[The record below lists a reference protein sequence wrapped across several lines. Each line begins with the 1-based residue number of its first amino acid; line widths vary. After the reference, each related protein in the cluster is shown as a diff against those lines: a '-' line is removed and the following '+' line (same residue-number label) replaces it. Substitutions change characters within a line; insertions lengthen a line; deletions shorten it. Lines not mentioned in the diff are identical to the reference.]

1 MNMKNA
7 NLVLAQKLR
16 AQKPQAGMLAVFA
29 GGCCGTFARVGV
41 CVLAGLGFSHP
52 GIILA
57 INLAG
62 SAVLGFSQTYMS
74 DNHPHLKQ
82 FVTSGFCGA
91 FTTYATFVGILAT
104 LAAAPWLCALY
115 AAASLAGGVF
125 YARAGQIAGT
135 MARAHTSNYT
145 ATSQAGEGNA
155 ADTDCNSVATPS

>member
-7 NLVLAQKLR
+7 NLVR

-29 GGCCGTFARVGV
+29 GGCCGTFARLGV
-41 CVLAGLGFSHP
+41 CVLAGMGFSHP

-62 SAVLGFSQTYMS
+62 SAVLGFSQTYMRA
-74 DNHPHLKQ
+74 NHPHLKQ

-115 AAASLAGGVF
+115 AAASLAGGVLC
-125 YARAGQIAGT
+125 AQAGQVAGT

-145 ATSQAGEGNA
+145 ATPQAGEGST
-155 ADTDCNSVATPS
+155 ADTDCNSVATRS

>member
-7 NLVLAQKLR
+7 NPMR
-16 AQKPQAGMLAVFA
+16 TQKPQAGMLAVFA
-29 GGCCGTFARVGV
+29 GGCCGTFARTGV
-41 CVLAGLGFSHP
+41 CVLVGLGFSHP

-62 SAVLGFSQTYMS
+62 SAVLGFSQTYMRA
-74 DNHPHLKQ
+74 NHPYLKQ

-115 AAASLAGGVF
+115 AAASLAGGVLC
-125 YARAGQIAGT
+125 ARAGQIAGT

-145 ATSQAGEGNA
+145 ATPQAGEGST
-155 ADTDCNSVATPS
+155 ADTDCNSVATRS

>member
-7 NLVLAQKLR
+7 NLVR

-29 GGCCGTFARVGV
+29 GGCCGTFARTGV

-62 SAVLGFSQTYMS
+62 SAVLGFSQTYMRA
-74 DNHPHLKQ
+74 NHPHLKQ

-115 AAASLAGGVF
+115 AAASLAGGVLC
-125 YARAGQIAGT
+125 ARAGQIAGT

-145 ATSQAGEGNA
+145 ASPQAGEGSA
-155 ADTDCNSVATPS
+155 ADTDSNSPATRS

>member
-7 NLVLAQKLR
+7 NLVR

-41 CVLAGLGFSHP
+41 CVLAGVGFSHP

-62 SAVLGFSQTYMS
+62 SAVLGFSQTYMRA
-74 DNHPHLKQ
+74 NHPRLKQ

-115 AAASLAGGVF
+115 AAASLAGGVLC
-125 YARAGQIAGT
+125 ARTGQIAGT
-135 MARAHTSNYT
+135 MARAKTCT
-145 ATSQAGEGNA
+145 KTRATS
-155 ADTDCNSVATPS
+155 SR

>member
-7 NLVLAQKLR
+7 NLVR
-16 AQKPQAGMLAVFA
+16 AQKPHAEMLAVFA
-29 GGCCGTFARVGV
+29 GGCCGTFARTGV

-62 SAVLGFSQTYMS
+62 SAVLGFSQTYMRA
-74 DNHPHLKQ
+74 NHPHLKQ

-115 AAASLAGGVF
+115 AAASLAGGVLC
-125 YARAGQIAGT
+125 ARAGQIAGT

-145 ATSQAGEGNA
+145 ATPQAGEGST
-155 ADTDCNSVATPS
+155 ADTDCNSVATRS

>member
-7 NLVLAQKLR
+7 NLVR

-62 SAVLGFSQTYMS
+62 SAVLGFSQTYMRA
-74 DNHPHLKQ
+74 NHPHLKQ

-115 AAASLAGGVF
+115 AAASLAGGVLC
-125 YARAGQIAGT
+125 ARAGQIAGT

-145 ATSQAGEGNA
+145 ATPQAGEGST
-155 ADTDCNSVATPS
+155 ADTDCNSVATR

>member
-7 NLVLAQKLR
+7 NLVR
-16 AQKPQAGMLAVFA
+16 AQKPQAEMLAVFA
-29 GGCCGTFARVGV
+29 GGCCGTFARTGV

-62 SAVLGFSQTYMS
+62 SAVLGFSQTYMRT
-74 DNHPHLKQ
+74 NRPHLKQ
-82 FVTSGFCGA
+82 IVTSGFCGA

-115 AAASLAGGVF
+115 AAASLAGGVLC
-125 YARAGQIAGT
+125 ARAGQIAGT

-145 ATSQAGEGNA
+145 ATPQAGEGST
-155 ADTDCNSVATPS
+155 ADTDCNSVATRS

>member
-7 NLVLAQKLR
+7 NLVQ

-62 SAVLGFSQTYMS
+62 SAVLGFSQTYMRA
-74 DNHPHLKQ
+74 NHPHLKQ

-115 AAASLAGGVF
+115 AAASLAGGVLC
-125 YARAGQIAGT
+125 ARAGQIAGT

-145 ATSQAGEGNA
+145 ATPQAGEGST
-155 ADTDCNSVATPS
+155 ADTDCNSVATRS

>member
-1 MNMKNA
+1 MNMKNT
-7 NLVLAQKLR
+7 NLVR
-16 AQKPQAGMLAVFA
+16 AQKPQTGMLAVFA

-41 CVLAGLGFSHP
+41 CVLAGVGFSHP

-57 INLAG
+57 INLVG
-62 SAVLGFSQTYMS
+62 SGVLGFSQTYMRA
-74 DNHPHLKQ
+74 NHPYLKQ

-115 AAASLAGGVF
+115 AAASLAGGVLC
-125 YARAGQIAGT
+125 ARAGQIAGT

-145 ATSQAGEGNA
+145 ATPQAGEGST
-155 ADTDCNSVATPS
+155 ADTDCNSVATRS

>member
-7 NLVLAQKLR
+7 NLVR

-29 GGCCGTFARVGV
+29 GGCCGTFARAGV

-62 SAVLGFSQTYMS
+62 SAVLGFSQTYMRA
-74 DNHPHLKQ
+74 NHPHLKQ

-115 AAASLAGGVF
+115 AAASLAGGVLC
-125 YARAGQIAGT
+125 ARAGQIAGT
-135 MARAHTSNYT
+135 MARAHTSNYS
-145 ATSQAGEGNA
+145 ATSQAGEGST
-155 ADTDCNSVATPS
+155 ADTDCNSVATRS

>member
-7 NLVLAQKLR
+7 NPMR
-16 AQKPQAGMLAVFA
+16 AQKPQTGMLAVFA

-41 CVLAGLGFSHP
+41 CVLAGVGFSHP

-57 INLAG
+57 INLVG
-62 SAVLGFSQTYMS
+62 SGVLGFSQTYMRA
-74 DNHPHLKQ
+74 NHPYLKQ

-115 AAASLAGGVF
+115 AAASLAGGVLC
-125 YARAGQIAGT
+125 AQAGQIAGT
-135 MARAHTSNYT
+135 MARAKTCT
-145 ATSQAGEGNA
+145 KTRATS
-155 ADTDCNSVATPS
+155 SR